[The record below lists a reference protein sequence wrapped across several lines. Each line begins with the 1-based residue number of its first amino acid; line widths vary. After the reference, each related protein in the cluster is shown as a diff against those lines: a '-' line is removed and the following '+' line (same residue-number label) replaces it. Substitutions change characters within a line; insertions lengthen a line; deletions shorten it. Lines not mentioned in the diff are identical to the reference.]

1 METLSIIGAREGNL
15 RDVTLRIPKNRLVV
29 FTGVSG
35 SGKSTLLVDV
45 LFNECQRL
53 YLEALSLQGI
63 RKPAVERVKGASP
76 AIAILQN
83 DANKNPRSTV
93 GTLTD
98 VYTAL
103 RMVYEK
109 LGVYPCPRCGKTI
122 CAADCLEETERVG
135 DDFHVY
141 IHCSACGERVDKIT
155 RTDFSF
161 NTREG
166 ACPACEG
173 LGRVLAVDRAAAVNE
188 GKSLEDGAVAFWAA
202 KYKGYQI
209 GVFRAACRH
218 FGLPDPANVPVAAFG
233 ELQKALLYEGA
244 EADALARA
252 LPHTEPPKKV
262 ADGRFEGVVPQ
273 LMRRAAEHGA
283 DGRNVRPYL
292 VQAPCPE
299 CGGERLCARSR
310 AVTVAD
316 TRLPELSG
324 ATLRGLSTWVSDLDA
339 QLDGTRRTLV
349 EDYLL
354 DLSTKLARIAA
365 VGLDYLTLDRATVTL
380 SGGEL
385 QRLRLSAILDSEL
398 TGVVY
403 ILDEPT
409 AGLHPRDTAGLVDIL
424 RRLRDLGNSVLVI
437 EHDPDVMRAA
447 DHLVDLGP
455 GAGACGGCVVA
466 EGSLADLAAAPDST
480 TGRFLARKPAL
491 KRAVRTPDDPP
502 IRIRNA
508 TRFNLRHLDVDIPA
522 GRLVTVTGPS
532 GSGKSTLVFEVLA
545 HGNAAGPENAVAG
558 CERFDRIAS
567 VGQSPLARMKRSNVA
582 TYIDT
587 YGPIRSAFAG
597 TDAARACGLAA
608 KAFSFNTP
616 GGRCETCE
624 GMGTVANNLL
634 FFLDTEVPCPACHG
648 QRFHDDVLSVR
659 LDGRSIVDVLAL
671 SVGEA
676 AAAFADRPKIVR
688 PLRLLQDVGL
698 GYLQLG
704 QSLTTLSGG
713 EAQRLKLAKELLTAG
728 RTRTLYLLDE
738 PTSGLHPQDVEH
750 FLALLD
756 RLVDGGNTVV
766 VVEHNQQVVC
776 ASDWVV
782 DLGPEGGEA
791 GGRVMFAGT
800 PAALAAHGE
809 GATADCLRKALD
821 GQERVNPA
829 RIRP

>member
-109 LGVYPCPRCGKTI
+109 LGEYPCPRCGETI

-141 IHCSACGERVDKIT
+141 MHCSACGERVDKIT

-173 LGRVLAVDRAAAVNE
+173 LGRVLAVDRAAAVDE

-202 KYKGYQI
+202 KYQDYQI

-218 FGLPDPANVPVAAFG
+218 FGLPDLANVPVAAFG

-252 LPHTEPPKKV
+252 LPHAEPPK
-262 ADGRFEGVVPQ
+262 
-273 LMRRAAEHGA
+273 M
-283 DGRNVRPYL
+283 
-292 VQAPCPE
+292 
-299 CGGERLCARSR
+299 
-310 AVTVAD
+310 
-316 TRLPELSG
+316 
-324 ATLRGLSTWVSDLDA
+324 
-339 QLDGTRRTLV
+339 
-349 EDYLL
+349 
-354 DLSTKLARIAA
+354 
-365 VGLDYLTLDRATVTL
+365 
-380 SGGEL
+380 
-385 QRLRLSAILDSEL
+385 
-398 TGVVY
+398 
-403 ILDEPT
+403 
-409 AGLHPRDTAGLVDIL
+409 
-424 RRLRDLGNSVLVI
+424 
-437 EHDPDVMRAA
+437 
-447 DHLVDLGP
+447 
-455 GAGACGGCVVA
+455 A
-466 EGSLADLAAAPDST
+466 EGSLADLSAAPDSA

-508 TRFNLRHLDVDIPA
+508 TRFNLRHLDVDVPT

-567 VGQSPLARMKRSNVA
+567 VGQSPVVRMKRSNVA
-582 TYIDT
+582 TYIDA

-597 TDAARACGLAA
+597 TDAARARGLAA

-634 FFLDTEVPCPACHG
+634 FFLDTEVPCPTCHG
-648 QRFHDDVLSVR
+648 QRFHADVLSVR
-659 LDGRSIVDVLAL
+659 LDSLSIVDVLAL
-671 SVGEA
+671 SVSEA
-676 AAAFADRPKIVR
+676 AAAFADRPKIAR

-728 RTRTLYLLDE
+728 RSRTLYLLDE

-800 PAALAAHGE
+800 PADLAAHGE
-809 GATADCLRKALD
+809 GATADCLRKAL
-821 GQERVNPA
+821 EA
-829 RIRP
+829 R